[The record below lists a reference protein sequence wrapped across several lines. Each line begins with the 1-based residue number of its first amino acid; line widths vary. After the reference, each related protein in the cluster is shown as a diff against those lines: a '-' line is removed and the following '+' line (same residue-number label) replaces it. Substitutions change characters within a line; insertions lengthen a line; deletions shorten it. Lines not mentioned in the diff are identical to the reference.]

1 MRRKIWLTSLVNRLA
16 VDSSNYQILLV
27 CLEAEVFNDQGLV
40 NSLKTNRQLHW
51 KPGASKNRVQAQS
64 LEAQG
69 LQRIG
74 PGEVTWGQGN
84 PHKGPGG
91 VTWGQGPRDC
101 RPGGAYLMMT
111 GGLTR
116 GLGPSWCPGRGA
128 GWPVASRP
136 ASGPSPTADRTSC
149 AASPTGWGTSATQ
162 QKMTTVLP

>member
-74 PGEVTWGQGN
+74 PGEVT
-84 PHKGPGG
+84 
-91 VTWGQGPRDC
+91 
-101 RPGGAYLMMT
+101 
-111 GGLTR
+111 
-116 GLGPSWCPGRGA
+116 
-128 GWPVASRP
+128 
-136 ASGPSPTADRTSC
+136 
-149 AASPTGWGTSATQ
+149 
-162 QKMTTVLP
+162 